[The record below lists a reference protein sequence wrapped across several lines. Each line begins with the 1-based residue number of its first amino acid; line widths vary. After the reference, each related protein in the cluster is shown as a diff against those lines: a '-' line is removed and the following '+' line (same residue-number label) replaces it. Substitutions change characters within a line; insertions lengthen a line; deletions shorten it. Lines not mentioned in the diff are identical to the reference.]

1 MRRVVGLVVVV
12 LVGWTGTATAAE
24 RPIEE
29 LPGDVGRV
37 IFAWTEPIKQVAK
50 RSRELD
56 PVSGLWIGLIDGS
69 VKSVER
75 TAQFL
80 LEDRS
85 SATQEPGKIFRY
97 SF

>member
-1 MRRVVGLVVVV
+1 MWRAIVV
-12 LVGWTGTATAAE
+12 AAMVMAGGASAMGAE
-24 RPIEE
+24 DKPIEQLPQDVLE
-29 LPGDVGRV
+29 LA
-37 IFAWTEPIKQVAK
+37 FAWTEPIKQVAK
-50 RSRELD
+50 RSRQFD
-56 PVSGLWIGLIDGS
+56 PVSGLWIGLVDGS

-85 SATQEPGKIFRY
+85 STSHEPGKIFRY